1 MVGSKRDGERRDVD
15 WRFYETPFT
24 KLPNSN
30 GAESSPFSEGP
41 LGSLLTES
49 PYRGS
54 KEENKK
60 KALHEYTRCRHSIP
74 LQTRLETSS
83 LISH

>member
-1 MVGSKRDGERRDVD
+1 MLGSKRDGEGRDAG

-24 KLPNSN
+24 KLPNSR

-49 PYRGS
+49 PWGGS
-54 KEENKK
+54 GKGGRMVSRNSG
-60 KALHEYTRCRHSIP
+60 KASLTILVLWHLAP
-74 LQTRLETSS
+74 QRLVP
-83 LISH
+83 